1 MPVSAVTRE
10 AQGAYILPEME
21 TVITAVFPAA
31 D

>member
-1 MPVSAVTRE
+1 MLVSAATQE
-10 AQGAYILPEME
+10 AQGAYILPERE